1 MPCGRSRQGIRP
13 VVVVACLTK
22 RRESIN
28 RWLLVLFFSSRL
40 FPSIF
45 NRSSTARGGW
55 VVGWR
60 VLVVCGVWWRPV
72 SEANTRQAGRRL
84 L

>member
-45 NRSSTARGGW
+45 NRSSTARGLG
-55 VVGWR
+55 G
-60 VLVVCGVWWRPV
+60 GVA
-72 SEANTRQAGRRL
+72 SAGGMWCMVAAGQ
-84 L
+84 